1 MKYSIAILG
10 KKEEILA
17 FKGLGI
23 TTLFADT
30 ALEAE
35 EILLDIHKDET
46 LAYAVIF
53 IPEDLFQN
61 ISEEVMEKI
70 SKEALPAL
78 VPVPGLQGST
88 GFGDIRMRKF
98 VEQAVG
104 SDIFAN

>member
-1 MKYSIAILG
+1 MKYSIAIIG

-17 FKGLGI
+17 FKGVGMK
-23 TTLFADT
+23 TLFADT
-30 ALEAE
+30 SLEAE
-35 EILLDIHKDET
+35 EILLSLKTGTEK
-46 LAYAVIF
+46 YAVIF

-61 ISEEVMEKI
+61 ISEEVMEKV

-88 GFGDIRMRKF
+88 GFGDIRIRKF

-104 SDIFAN
+104 SDIFAE